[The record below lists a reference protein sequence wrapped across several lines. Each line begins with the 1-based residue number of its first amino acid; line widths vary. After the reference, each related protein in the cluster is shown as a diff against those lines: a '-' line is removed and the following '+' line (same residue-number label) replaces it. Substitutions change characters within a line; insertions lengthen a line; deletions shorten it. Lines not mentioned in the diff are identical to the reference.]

1 MTELIVGEYSMQIK
15 IRRELSSRAK
25 IYENVIDSYQKGDL
39 YCIYL
44 EDGKVI
50 KIPIKKIFDIEEE
63 Y

>member
-1 MTELIVGEYSMQIK
+1 MKVK
-15 IRRELSSRAK
+15 IRRELSSK
-25 IYENVIDSYQKGDL
+25 TKVYENVVDSYQKGDL

-44 EDGKVI
+44 DDGRVI

>member
-1 MTELIVGEYSMQIK
+1 MQIK